1 MSGRRQTMRA
11 FGAAVATVSLLSCG
25 YHVGGKADLVPKTV
39 QTIAIPA
46 FGTLSTRYM
55 LVDILPREIGREFTA
70 RTRFRIVYD
79 PNTADAVLNGS
90 ITGVGVYPTVSD
102 PTTNKSTSVRISVSL
117 AATLLE
123 RTTGRVLYS
132 RSNWSIHE
140 DYATA
145 VDPHQFF
152 DESGPALDR
161 LSHDIARDIV
171 SAVVENF

>member
-1 MSGRRQTMRA
+1 MNRYRHKSI
-11 FGAAVATVSLLSCG
+11 GAALSLASLLSCG
-25 YHVGGKADLVPKTV
+25 YHVGGKADLVPQTV

-46 FGTLSTRYM
+46 FTSLSTRYR
-55 LVDILPREIGREFTA
+55 LVDILPQQIGREFSA

-79 PNTADAVLNGS
+79 PSAADAVLNATVTS
-90 ITGVGVYPTVSD
+90 VTAYPTVSD
-102 PTTNKSTSVRISVSL
+102 PTTNKSTSVRVSVSL
-117 AATLLE
+117 AATLFQ

-145 VDPHQFF
+145 IDPHQFF

-161 LSHDIARDIV
+161 LSRDVARDIV